1 MAITNV
7 NNDNIRSILDETWS
21 WSKTQGLKGYNKHDG
36 LNSPFLHF
44 TLGWS
49 KWARIIAIQ
58 SVMRSPINL
67 RPFLHVKKS
76 YNPKGLALFILGLL
90 DRYKTE
96 SKEDYLSEAEKLYD
110 LLKQTSSRGVGVAF
124 VGGISTHGRIWA
136 SMQKQ
141 PPQTL

>member
-21 WSKTQGLKGYNKHDG
+21 WSKAQGLKGYNKHDG

-76 YNPKGLALFILGLL
+76 YNPKGLALSFLASWTDIKQKV
-90 DRYKTE
+90 RRITCQR
-96 SKEDYLSEAEKLYD
+96 
-110 LLKQTSSRGVGVAF
+110 LKNYMTS
-124 VGGISTHGRIWA
+124 
-136 SMQKQ
+136 
-141 PPQTL
+141 